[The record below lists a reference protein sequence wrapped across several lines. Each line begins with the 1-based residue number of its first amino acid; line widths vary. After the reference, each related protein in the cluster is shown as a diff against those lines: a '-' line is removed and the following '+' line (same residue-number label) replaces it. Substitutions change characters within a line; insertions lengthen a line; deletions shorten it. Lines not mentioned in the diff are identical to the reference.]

1 LTLTCLLFLIEFIAE
16 NLVSENREQK
26 VVKHRLALITI
37 RKIFWNQFF
46 GFEKFGLISKS
57 SWLNT
62 VYSFSHLFKESGIR
76 LFFLHL
82 SDK

>member
-1 LTLTCLLFLIEFIAE
+1 MFLRLTLTCLLFLIEFIAE

-46 GFEKFGLISKS
+46 GFEKF
-57 SWLNT
+57 
-62 VYSFSHLFKESGIR
+62 
-76 LFFLHL
+76 
-82 SDK
+82 